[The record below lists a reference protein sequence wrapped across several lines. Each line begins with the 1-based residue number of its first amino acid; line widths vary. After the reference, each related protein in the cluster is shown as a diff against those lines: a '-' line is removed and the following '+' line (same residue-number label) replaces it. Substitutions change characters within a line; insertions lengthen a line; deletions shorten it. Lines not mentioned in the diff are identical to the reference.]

1 MIENKQKFNDLNMDR
16 LKELNEKDKLKT
28 TYYNSLSFKDKLKIL
43 NDKLKDNHLLRD
55 NIDAIII
62 IIFFII
68 YLSSSILTFINPSF
82 AGAHFLNYLC
92 YAFLASLVICAIC
105 GFIAD
110 ADYDELSYKIL
121 YIMSSIMSLGM
132 NILISNL
139 VELVVNIYKIYFS
152 DEPRNDINRVEYNF
166 VNYFNRP
173 LYDKHYR
180 IYLLHELI
188 NSVELKQIKDK
199 NDDVTEIKLNIL
211 DDQKYLTASEIM
223 NSGIEISKKY
233 PNIKEREALNLYLKE
248 HTNRKLNFKQLVTK
262 LIYLEQLTQIDGLEK
277 QFDENLQII
286 EEKKQY
292 LHEIEEIKNDLKDKQ
307 TSKDEIN
314 QKQIQ
319 SFYQ

>member
-28 TYYNSLSFKDKLKIL
+28 TYYNSLSFRDKLKIL
-43 NDKLKDNHLLRD
+43 NNKLENNHLLRD
-55 NIDAIII
+55 NINTIIMFM
-62 IIFFII
+62 FFIT

-82 AGAHFLNYLC
+82 AETHFLNYLC

-110 ADYDELSYKIL
+110 ADYDELAAKIL

-139 VELVVNIYKIYFS
+139 VELMVNIYKIYFS
-152 DEPRNDINRVEYNF
+152 DGIRKNINRIEYNF

-173 LYDKHYR
+173 LYDKHHR

-188 NSVELKQIKDK
+188 NSVELKQIKNK

-211 DDQKYLTASEIM
+211 NDQKYLTGIEIM

-233 PNIKEREALNLYLKE
+233 PTIKEREALNLYLKE
-248 HTNRKLNFKQLVTK
+248 HTNRELNFKQLVTK

-277 QFDENLQII
+277 QFDENLQTI

>member
-16 LKELNEKDKLKT
+16 LKELNEKGKLKT

-43 NDKLKDNHLLRD
+43 NDKLEGNHLLRD

-62 IIFFII
+62 IMFFIT
-68 YLSSSILTFINPSF
+68 YLSSIIIMFINSSF
-82 AGAHFLNYLC
+82 AETYFLNYLS
-92 YAFLASLVICAIC
+92 YAFIGSLVIFVIS
-105 GFIAD
+105 GFIVNAG
-110 ADYDELSYKIL
+110 YDELGIKIL

-139 VELVVNIYKIYFS
+139 VELMIKIYIIYFS
-152 DEPRNDINRVEYNF
+152 DELRKDINQIEYNF

-173 LYDKHYR
+173 LYDKHNR

-188 NSVELKQIKDK
+188 NKVELKQTKDK
-199 NDDVTEIKLNIL
+199 NVDVTKIKLNIL
-211 DDQKYLTASEIM
+211 NDQKYLTGIEIM
-223 NSGIEISKKY
+223 NSGIGISKKY

-248 HTNRKLNFKQLVTK
+248 HTNRELNFEQIVTK
-262 LIYLEQLTQIDGLEK
+262 LIYLEQLVQIYRLER
-277 QFDENLQII
+277 QFDENSQKI

-292 LHEIEEIKNDLKDKQ
+292 MFEIEEIKNDLKDKQ
-307 TSKDEIN
+307 KSKDEIN

>member
-43 NDKLKDNHLLRD
+43 NNKLENNHLLRD
-55 NIDAIII
+55 NINTIIMFM
-62 IIFFII
+62 FFIT
-68 YLSSSILTFINPSF
+68 YLSSLILTFINPSF
-82 AGAHFLNYLC
+82 AEAHFLNYLC

-110 ADYDELSYKIL
+110 ADYDELAAKIL

-139 VELVVNIYKIYFS
+139 VELMVNIYKIYFS
-152 DEPRNDINRVEYNF
+152 DEPRNDINQIEYKF

-211 DDQKYLTASEIM
+211 DDQKYLTGIEIM
-223 NSGIEISKKY
+223 NSGIGISKKY
-233 PNIKEREALNLYLKE
+233 PTIKEREALNLYLKE

-277 QFDENLQII
+277 QFDENLKTI

-292 LHEIEEIKNDLKDKQ
+292 LHEIEKIKNDLKDKQ